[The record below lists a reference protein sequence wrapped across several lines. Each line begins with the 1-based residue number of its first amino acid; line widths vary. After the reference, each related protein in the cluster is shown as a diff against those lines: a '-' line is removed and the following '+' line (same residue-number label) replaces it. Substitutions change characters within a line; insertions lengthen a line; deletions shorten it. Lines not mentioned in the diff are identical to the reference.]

1 MGDRGSGRSF
11 TAPVRAVGDGY
22 VVTLDREER
31 ALLVRLLDELSAL
44 LTSDA
49 DEHQPL
55 LSKLFPP
62 AYADDEEKEVEYQ
75 RLMRDDLVAS
85 RLAAINVMREALRP
99 GAGANA
105 GASAGAGAGDG
116 EDLESGPLD
125 EAATIAFLQSVN
137 AVRLVLGS
145 MLDITDDDDAD
156 AAEEGESSEHQLY
169 VFLSWLL
176 EWTVQALSGTG

>member
-1 MGDRGSGRSF
+1 MGDRGADRSF
-11 TAPVRAVGDGY
+11 SPPVRAVGDGY
-22 VVTLDREER
+22 MITLDREER

-49 DEHQPL
+49 NEHQPL

-85 RLAAINVMREALRP
+85 RLAAINVMRNALRP
-99 GAGANA
+99 GANA
-105 GASAGAGAGDG
+105 AGSDADGDG
-116 EDLESGPLD
+116 DGDEDLESGPLD
-125 EAATIAFLQSVN
+125 EGATIAFMQSVN

-156 AAEEGESSEHQLY
+156 AADDGASSEHQLY

>member
-99 GAGANA
+99 GAGA
-105 GASAGAGAGDG
+105 SAGDG

-145 MLDITDDDDAD
+145 MLDITDDDTAD